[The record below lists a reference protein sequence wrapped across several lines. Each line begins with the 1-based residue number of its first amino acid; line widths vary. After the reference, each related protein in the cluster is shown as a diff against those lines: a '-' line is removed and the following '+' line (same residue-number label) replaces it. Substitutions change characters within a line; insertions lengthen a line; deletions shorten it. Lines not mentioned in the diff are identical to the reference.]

1 MHFRRSVRAAVA
13 AIAFAGAPAALHA
26 QHPADVRFMQ
36 GMIGHHAQ
44 ALVMSTLVPSHSQ
57 RPEMRMLAER
67 IDVSQRDEIA
77 MMRSW
82 LERHHQQVPDT
93 VAMMAHQGHD
103 MGHDMSHAA
112 MPGMLNR
119 PELDT
124 LRSATGTAF
133 DRLFLRYMI
142 RHHEGAITMVR
153 DLLAQPG
160 AAQDS
165 EVYRFASD
173 VDTDQRA
180 EIARMRAL
188 LDSYI
193 PRTKSGAAREVLR
206 GSTTSRT
213 PTTTPTHT
221 PPPHR
226 HP

>member
-1 MHFRRSVRAAVA
+1 MPSRSPLRAALA
-13 AIAFAGAPAALHA
+13 ALALLGAPAALHA

-44 ALVMSTLVPSHSQ
+44 AVVMAALVPTHTQ

-82 LERHHQQVPDT
+82 LERHHQPLPDS
-93 VAMMAHQGHD
+93 AGMMAGHA
-103 MGHDMSHAA
+103 GHDMSHAA
-112 MPGMLNR
+112 MPGMLNAA
-119 PELDT
+119 ELDT
-124 LRSATGTAF
+124 LRAARGAAF

-142 RHHEGAITMVR
+142 RHHEGALTMVR

-180 EIARMRAL
+180 EIARMKAL

-193 PRTKSGAAREVLR
+193 PRTKAGAARGPAAR
-206 GSTTSRT
+206 PAPAPAGSST
-213 PTTTPTHT
+213 PTPSH
-221 PPPHR
+221 H

>member
-1 MHFRRSVRAAVA
+1 MPLRPSVRAALA
-13 AIAFAGAPAALHA
+13 AFALIGAPAALPA

-44 ALVMSTLVPSHSQ
+44 ALVMSALVPSHTQ

-82 LERHHQQVPDT
+82 LERHHQPLPDSGR
-93 VAMMAHQGHD
+93 AMAGHE
-103 MGHDMSHAA
+103 GHDMSHGAMPA
-112 MPGMLNR
+112 MPGMLNAA
-119 PELDT
+119 ELDT
-124 LRSATGTAF
+124 LRAATGAAF

-142 RHHEGAITMVR
+142 RHHEGALTMVR

-188 LDSYI
+188 LASYI
-193 PRTKSGAAREVLR
+193 PRTKSGAARGAAR
-206 GSTTSRT
+206 RPSPAPAGSLT
-213 PTTTPTHT
+213 PTPSH
-221 PPPHR
+221 

>member
-1 MHFRRSVRAAVA
+1 MPPRPALRAALTA
-13 AIAFAGAPAALHA
+13 LALLGAPAALLA

-44 ALVMSTLVPSHSQ
+44 ALVMSSLVPSHTQ
-57 RPEMRMLAER
+57 RPAMRMLAER

-82 LERHHQQVPDT
+82 LERHHQPVPDSGG
-93 VAMMAHQGHD
+93 MMAGHA
-103 MGHDMSHAA
+103 GHDMSHAA
-112 MPGMLNR
+112 MPGMLNAA
-119 PELDT
+119 ELDT
-124 LRSATGTAF
+124 LRAASGAAF

-142 RHHEGAITMVR
+142 RHHEGALTMVR

-173 VDTDQRA
+173 VDSDQRA

-193 PRTKSGAAREVLR
+193 PRTKSGAARGPAAR
-206 GSTTSRT
+206 PAPAPAGSST
-213 PTTTPTHT
+213 PTPSH
-221 PPPHR
+221 H

>member
-1 MHFRRSVRAAVA
+1 MSAMTRVLRLATLLPLVLTGGTLAA
-13 AIAFAGAPAALHA
+13 
-26 QHPADVRFMQ
+26 QQPADVRFMR

-44 ALVMSTLVPSHSQ
+44 ALEMAALVPARAS

-82 LERHHQQVPDT
+82 LARHHQPLSDSAVHGAPDSQYD
-93 VAMMAHQGHD
+93 AMQHD
-103 MGHDMSHAA
+103 GMKHAA
-112 MPGMLNR
+112 MPGMLTAA
-119 PELDT
+119 ELDT
-124 LRSATGTAF
+124 LRAATGPAF

-142 RHHEGAITMVR
+142 RHHEGALTMVKT
-153 DLLAQPG
+153 LLAQPG

-180 EIARMRAL
+180 EIARMRRL
-188 LDSYI
+188 LDRYA
-193 PRTKSGAAREVLR
+193 PRG
-206 GSTTSRT
+206 T
-213 PTTTPTHT
+213 PTARNTRGTSPTPTPAHG
-221 PPPHR
+221 